1 MKNIIKTITT
11 LLFVSIF
18 IGCSGGD
25 NSYDGENGLLSGITN
40 TTSLDTSINEIY
52 TQVILEDSKSAFIQ
66 SQILLQS
73 IQALN
78 ANSSEGNL
86 LQAQIEFKKLVL
98 TYKRVEA
105 VYVAGYNSDNMRDI
119 AEFYLEN
126 FIKGSK
132 AQDIGGDLDRVF
144 SGEASLIANSLKGI
158 TALEYTLFGDN
169 ESVSVITTKMNGIR
183 LTSALI
189 MIDKISGHLLEIQ
202 EYYEETST
210 FSSDGEDS
218 LSALLNVLSQQSYNL
233 RELRIGD
240 GAGLTVKYQDNPSAT
255 RLEYYKSLY
264 SLESIEEILKT
275 LKTVMDIGLTDI
287 AALGNTSSEAEA
299 ISSAIDDALSITG
312 SFSST
317 LESSLSNSKTTALYE
332 TTRIIQNNITAL
344 INGLNFTQD
353 IIDADGD

>member
-1 MKNIIKTITT
+1 SQT
-11 LLFVSIF
+11 LL
-18 IGCSGGD
+18 
-25 NSYDGENGLLSGITN
+25 
-40 TTSLDTSINEIY
+40 
-52 TQVILEDSKSAFIQ
+52 KRIQ
-66 SQILLQS
+66 T
-73 IQALN
+73 LN
-78 ANSSEGNL
+78 ANSSVDNL

-98 TYKRVEA
+98 AYKRVEV
-105 VYVAGYNSDNMRDI
+105 VYVAGYNSDSMRDI

-169 ESVSVITTKMNGIR
+169 ENISTVVTKMKGIR

-202 EYYEETST
+202 DYYEKTST
-210 FSSDGEDS
+210 FSLGGEES

-240 GAGLTVKYQDNPSAT
+240 GAGLTVKYLNKPLST
-255 RLEYYKSLY
+255 RLEYHKSLY
-264 SLESIEEILKT
+264 SLESIKEILNT
-275 LKTVMDIGLTDI
+275 LKTVMEIGLTDI

-299 ISSAIDDALSITG
+299 ISNAIDDALSITN
-312 SFSST
+312 SYPST
-317 LESSLSNSKTTALYE
+317 LESSLTNSRTTELYE